1 MVFDVAVVYIKYCI
15 VQSVMTALET
25 WAKSEI
31 MTESSYSYTI
41 GRPSS
46 QRATLLECKE
56 KNPEGKS
63 GVRTQTLVSSVTW
76 CGLEDYHI

>member
-56 KNPEGKS
+56 KP
-63 GVRTQTLVSSVTW
+63 
-76 CGLEDYHI
+76 